1 MPHSHLCT
9 EYEESKGQG
18 FWVMMLW
25 GAAVILGRLR
35 LFPDFQIYRGMQD
48 GFVMQG
54 VVFKA
59 WGRLREREPGP
70 AFLVGRV
77 GLK

>member
-1 MPHSHLCT
+1 M
-9 EYEESKGQG
+9 
-18 FWVMMLW
+18 
-25 GAAVILGRLR
+25 ILGRLR
-35 LFPDFQIYRGMQD
+35 LFPDFQTYREMQD

-59 WGRLREREPGP
+59 WRRLREREPGP